1 MISTPLPLVE
11 KTSGIYIE
19 EMLPSALSRKLTHS
33 QVAGF
38 CALFRRIG
46 IARLFL
52 TGLPEELFGE
62 LSRSGRALLYFLEGA
77 GDDAKVTSKSEPF
90 FDAVACN
97 DAEAAQAIARQSR
110 STWNTGREYEDDFL
124 YVYFLMSRFALESDR
139 TTLPALLDRW
149 TQLLQ
154 GGEDLRLP
162 LCRAL
167 LASDQRL
174 FDASLEALVTARERD
189 AQRRIRN
196 EELHPD
202 DAPTTA
208 KLWVELLALLRFA
221 DQAGL
226 QTPEHLP
233 LAPSVARRL
242 DRARLPPPDAWRQ
255 VRSYRELS

>member
-11 KTSGIYIE
+11 KTSGLYIE

-38 CALFRRIG
+38 CTLFRRIG
-46 IARLFL
+46 IARLFM

-77 GDDAKVTSKSEPF
+77 SDDAKVTSKSQPF
-90 FDAVACN
+90 FDAVACG

-124 YVYFLMSRFALESDR
+124 YVHFLMSRFLEADR
-139 TTLPALLDRW
+139 TAQTALLDRW
-149 TQLLQ
+149 AQVLQ

-167 LASDQRL
+167 LAPDQRL
-174 FDASLEALVTARERD
+174 FDSSLEVLVNDRERD
-189 AQRRIRN
+189 NQRRIRN

-226 QTPEHLP
+226 LTPEHLS

-242 DRARLPPPDAWRQ
+242 DRAQLPPPDAWRQ